1 MESGVSRV
9 ADTTIYVAHLFAA
22 SVWIGGL
29 VPLGYLLYSALR
41 KRNALW
47 LAAAQSALPR
57 YSQAGI
63 AAVALLLASGIFI
76 SWSLVGGIAALFRT
90 AYGQLLVLKISLFL
104 LMVGLAVFNR
114 FILMP
119 KVVVTKSNTSSRDQC
134 VSKLLRNVA
143 VEQVLA
149 ILVLAVVSVLG
160 TVAPAAEENAMT
172 ADISVVGTS
181 AGDTSDWRSKEQD
194 LGNHKPSSF
203 AGSMLPEVTS

>member
-1 MESGVSRV
+1 
-9 ADTTIYVAHLFAA
+9 
-22 SVWIGGL
+22 
-29 VPLGYLLYSALR
+29 
-41 KRNALW
+41 
-47 LAAAQSALPR
+47 
-57 YSQAGI
+57 
-63 AAVALLLASGIFI
+63 
-76 SWSLVGGIAALFRT
+76 
-90 AYGQLLVLKISLFL
+90 
-104 LMVGLAVFNR
+104 MVGLAVFNR